1 MYTAIDLLVH
11 VHGRVYTARV
21 HVLLYSAARLVSHVH
36 YARVY
41 VTIGIAC
48 GIMQPWLIPGRR
60 RCCRMMCSRRS
71 RRPTLS
77 LASRRSIPA
86 LRPGRAALSTPSAT
100 SFSRTRLYMIL
111 SVCRIPNEGARH
123 GRKLILPPA
132 PARHAASGDLWLPH
146 ADLVARVAAAGFEY
160 THEWAEGDYLAAL
173 G

>member
-1 MYTAIDLLVH
+1 MANTRPEEMLPDD
-11 VHGRVYTARV
+11 
-21 HVLLYSAARLVSHVH
+21 VLQAVAPPHPF
-36 YARVY
+36 
-41 VTIGIAC
+41 TG
-48 GIMQPWLIPGRR
+48 Q
-60 RCCRMMCSRRS
+60 
-71 RRPTLS
+71 PTLYTCPS
-77 LASRRSIPA
+77 T
-86 LRPGRAALSTPSAT
+86 RPGCAVHTVCNIILTHT
-100 SFSRTRLYMIL
+100 LIL